1 MGAITPDECIVG
13 KLLVIA
19 DLDDKCVATPRGLE
33 LARKLGHSVD
43 VVAFAY
49 ASLRRLTGDR
59 AEQAK
64 LKRQLLDQRE
74 LALRER
80 IDSHARPGQDVS
92 LRVIWMKDIHEWISK
107 RCAGGR
113 YDLVVKTGNRSGTFT
128 YTSTDW
134 HLLRECPAPV
144 LIAAEKKWSR
154 SKPVLATL
162 DLGTRSRTKQD
173 LNDAVLARAKVY
185 ADALGVELRIIAA
198 IEIPTL
204 LADLDIVDP
213 DSYAKEQRQAML
225 PRISGLAEKHG
236 IPEKTFRT
244 KRGPVAKV
252 ITSEAA
258 RSRAQLVVMGTVGRS
273 GVKAKL
279 LGNTAEAVLQT
290 LNTDVVALKPGT

>member
-1 MGAITPDECIVG
+1 MG

-33 LARKLGHSVD
+33 LAHKLGHSVD

-49 ASLRRLTGDR
+49 ASLRRLTGDK
-59 AEQAK
+59 AEQEK

-74 LALRER
+74 LSLRER
-80 IDSHARPGQDVS
+80 IDSYAQPGQDVS
-92 LRVIWMKDIHEWISK
+92 LRVVWMKDIHEWISK
-107 RCAGGR
+107 RCASGK

-154 SKPVLATL
+154 TKPVLATL
-162 DLGTRSRTKQD
+162 DLGSRSRTKQA
-173 LNDAVLARAKVY
+173 LNDAVLARAKAY

-213 DSYAKEQRQAML
+213 DSYAKEQREGML
-225 PRISGLAEKHG
+225 PLISKLAAKHD
-236 IPEKTFRT
+236 IPEKAFRT

-258 RSRAQLVVMGTVGRS
+258 RSRAQLVVMGTVGRT

>member
-1 MGAITPDECIVG
+1 MSASPGDEVIVG

-33 LARKLGHSVD
+33 LAHRLGYSVD

-59 AEQAK
+59 AEQEK
-64 LKRQLLDQRE
+64 LRRRLLDQRE
-74 LALRER
+74 LSLRER
-80 IDSHARPGQDVS
+80 IDSYARPGQDVS
-92 LRVIWMKDIHEWISK
+92 LRVVWRKDIHDWISK

-113 YDLVVKTGNRSGTFT
+113 YDLVVKTGHRSGTFS

-134 HLLRECPAPV
+134 HLLQECPAPV
-144 LIAAEKKWSR
+144 LIAAEKQWSR
-154 SKPVLATL
+154 SRPVLAAL
-162 DLGTRSRTKQD
+162 DLGTRSRSKQA
-173 LNDAVLARAKVY
+173 LNDAVLGRARAY

-198 IEIPTL
+198 IEIPRL
-204 LADLDIVDP
+204 LADLDIVEP
-213 DSYAKEQRQAML
+213 DRYAKEQRAGMQPL
-225 PRISGLAEKHG
+225 ISRLAAKHGLAE
-236 IPEKTFRT
+236 EAFRS

-258 RSRAQLVVMGTVGRS
+258 RSGAQLVVMGTVGRS
-273 GVKAKL
+273 GVRARL